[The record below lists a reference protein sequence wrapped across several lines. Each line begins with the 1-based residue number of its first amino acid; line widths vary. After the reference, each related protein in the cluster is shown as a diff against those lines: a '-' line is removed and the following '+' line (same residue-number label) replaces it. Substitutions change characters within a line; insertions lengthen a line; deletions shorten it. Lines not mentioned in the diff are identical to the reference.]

1 MLNSDIWMEYTKILS
16 LGSNEYS
23 SIYKAKHKKTKKYV
37 AIKEICKMKIKINFE
52 DLENEIKKNNFSE
65 NIIRIKEM
73 KNSKNFIY
81 IIMDLC
87 SYNLKNYLLEREKP
101 LTINEIREI
110 LIQINNFFQNL
121 NNKKI
126 IHGNIKPSNILI
138 NLKENNKI
146 EIKLSYFDSIKF
158 INKKDNST
166 GLLEKISLTTPPE
179 ILKGELFNNKSDIWS
194 LGILIYYMLYKKYPF
209 NGENDYNLLNN
220 IISNQ
225 NIELNSENEELNN
238 LFKRMLKIDFNER
251 ISFEEY
257 FNHPFFKQN
266 KDQFP
271 QFNFNCKIHSFEK
284 INYYCV
290 NCEMNICDS
299 CIEKHIYH
307 KIIPFSQI
315 GINDLEFTTFTNLLN
330 DIKGRINTLNI
341 LIEIIESLMNEF
353 KKNKNNYDVYKNDSK
368 NNFKEYYINCL
379 NIINDK
385 CKIEENIYIL
395 NLNNN
400 YITCEYEISKKE
412 LNIPIQILN
421 CLDSNLKKII
431 EQSYKQNFDDL
442 LLNDNEIN
450 KNNCVLYLNDK
461 RINFELKHSF
471 TKEGK
476 NKLKIVYKSSLKNI
490 HYMFYNC
497 NSLSSINLYNFNTN
511 NLLNIQRLF
520 SFCNKLTFLD
530 LSTFNT
536 TNIINMRSLFSKC
549 SSLRNINLSNFNTNN
564 VIIMSNM
571 FNRCSSLINLDLSNF
586 NTSNVEKMDGIFNEC
601 CSLISLDLSNFIT
614 NKVIDMNKMFKLCFS
629 LTSLNLSKF
638 DTINVTNM
646 ESMFYKCSSL
656 TSLNLSNFNTNNVEN
671 MEKMFSQCSSLT
683 SLDLSNFNTEKVTEM
698 NEMFA
703 ECSSLKSLVLS
714 NFNTCKVKKMSYM
727 FFECNSLVSLNLSK
741 FDTSNVIEMNN
752 MFENCFSLI
761 SLDISNFSINNC
773 INNDEIF
780 NNINKNCN
788 IICKDI
794 SLLNLRKD

>member
-101 LTINEIREI
+101 LTINEIRVI

-126 IHGNIKPSNILI
+126 IHGNIKLSNILVNI
-138 NLKENNKI
+138 NEINKI
-146 EIKLSYFDSIKF
+146 DIKLSYFDSIKF
-158 INKKDNST
+158 INKKDNSI
-166 GLLEKISLTTPPE
+166 GLLEKISLTTSPE

-194 LGILIYYMLYKKYPF
+194 LGIIIYYMLYKRYPF
-209 NGENDYNLLNN
+209 NGEYDYNLLNN

-299 CIEKHIYH
+299 CIDKHIYH

-315 GINDLEFTTFTNLLN
+315 GINDLEFTTFSNLLN

-412 LNIPIQILN
+412 LNKPIQILN
-421 CLDSNLKKII
+421 CVDSNLKKLI
-431 EQSYKQNFDDL
+431 EQSYKQKFDDL
-442 LLNDNEIN
+442 LMNDNEIN
-450 KNNCVLYLNDK
+450 KNNCVLYLNNK
-461 RINFELKHSF
+461 QINFELKHSF

-476 NKLKIVYKSSLKNI
+476 NKLKITYKTLLKNI
-490 HYMFYNC
+490 QYMFYNC

-511 NLLNIQRLF
+511 NLLNIQNLF
-520 SFCNKLTFLD
+520 ALCDKLAFLD

-536 TNIINMRSLFSKC
+536 TNIINMRSLFSNC
-549 SSLRNINLSNFNTNN
+549 ASLNSLNLSNFNTNN
-564 VIIMSNM
+564 VKIMSYM
-571 FNRCSSLINLDLSNF
+571 FNGCSSLINLDLSNF
-586 NTSNVEKMDGIFNEC
+586 NTSNVEKMDGMFNEC
-601 CSLISLDLSNFIT
+601 YSLISLDLSNFIT
-614 NKVIDMNKMFKLCFS
+614 NKVINMYKMFNLC
-629 LTSLNLSKF
+629 T
-638 DTINVTNM
+638 
-646 ESMFYKCSSL
+646 SL

-727 FFECNSLVSLNLSK
+727 FFECNSLISLDLSK

-752 MFENCFSLI
+752 MFDNCFSLI